1 MSSQFAL
8 VDPTSLVDAA
18 PGPRARPV
26 EIVASRAQRRARPK
40 IAYALV
46 ATAALF
52 VLLLAQ
58 LAISIALSDG
68 AYKISAL
75 QASQTELT
83 RDQQKYSERLDVL
96 SSPQN
101 LANNAEELGMVRNSN
116 PVYLD
121 PSTGVVHG
129 QPSPADG
136 EADGTDNLIPNTLL
150 DGVPLATAPEKAAP
164 TEAAPAEV
172 APSVA
177 AAGAGD
183 SGTSASDTTVASAG
197 SAASATDSAVAGA
210 PSEGSPEQSVA
221 SDPNQL
227 AAPQTR

>member
-1 MSSQFAL
+1 MSSEFAF
-8 VDPTSLVDAA
+8 VDPTPLAEPSRA
-18 PGPRARPV
+18 PRTPAV
-26 EIVASRAQRRARPK
+26 EIVTSRAQRRARPK

-52 VLLLAQ
+52 VLLLTQ

-75 QASQTELT
+75 QAEQTELT
-83 RDQQKYSERLDVL
+83 RDQQKFSERLDVL

-101 LANNAEELGMVRNSN
+101 LANNAEKLGMVRNSN

-121 PSTGVVHG
+121 PATGAVHG
-129 QPSPADG
+129 DPSPADG
-136 EADGTDNLIPNTLL
+136 TADGTDNLIPNTLL
-150 DGVPLATAPEKAAP
+150 DGVPLATASTAGDTAA
-164 TEAAPAEV
+164 A
-172 APSVA
+172 A
-177 AAGAGD
+177 AAGTAAAGTAAATTD
-183 SGTSASDTTVASAG
+183 SASAG
-197 SAASATDSAVAGA
+197 AATAGSA
-210 PSEGSPEQSVA
+210 EQSVA

>member
-8 VDPTSLVDAA
+8 VDPTPLLERSPSAT
-18 PGPRARPV
+18 PRPV
-26 EIVASRAQRRARPK
+26 EIVTSRAQRRARPK
-40 IAYALV
+40 IVYALV
-46 ATAALF
+46 ATASLF

-68 AYKISAL
+68 AYRISAL
-75 QASQTELT
+75 QAQQTELT
-83 RDQQKYSERLDVL
+83 RDQQKYSEQLDVL

-121 PSTGVVHG
+121 PATGAVHG

-136 EADGTDNLIPNTLL
+136 GADGTDNLIPNTLL
-150 DGVPLATAPEKAAP
+150 DGVPLATAQKPDASATAGAKAPADQGSTSTADASVASTGVAAP
-164 TEAAPAEV
+164 V
-172 APSVA
+172 SGSA
-177 AAGAGD
+177 AAGAA
-183 SGTSASDTTVASAG
+183 SG
-197 SAASATDSAVAGA
+197 
-210 PSEGSPEQSVA
+210 GSPEQSVA

>member
-8 VDPTSLVDAA
+8 VDPTPLLERPSTPAS
-18 PGPRARPV
+18 RPV
-26 EIVASRAQRRARPK
+26 EIVTSRAQRRARPK
-40 IAYALV
+40 IVYALV
-46 ATAALF
+46 ATASLF

-68 AYKISAL
+68 AYRISAL
-75 QASQTELT
+75 QAQQTELT
-83 RDQQKYSERLDVL
+83 RDQQKYSEQLDVL

-121 PSTGVVHG
+121 PATGAVHG

-136 EADGTDNLIPNTLL
+136 GADGTENLIPNTLL
-150 DGVPLATAPEKAAP
+150 EGVPLATA
-164 TEAAPAEV
+164 AAPA
-172 APSVA
+172 SA
-177 AAGAGD
+177 AADA
-183 SGTSASDTTVASAG
+183 SASTEEGASTPDASVASAG
-197 SAASATDSAVAGA
+197 VAAPTTGSGATVDSGSAGAASG
-210 PSEGSPEQSVA
+210 GSSEQSVA

>member
-8 VDPTSLVDAA
+8 VDPTPLIDAA
-18 PGPRARPV
+18 PAPRARPV
-26 EIVASRAQRRARPK
+26 EIVTSRAQRRARPK

-121 PSTGVVHG
+121 PATGVVHG

-150 DGVPLATAPEKAAP
+150 DGVPLATAPEKSAP
-164 TEAAPAEV
+164 TEV

-177 AAGAGD
+177 AAGAGSSG

-197 SAASATDSAVAGA
+197 SAASATDSAAAGA
-210 PSEGSPEQSVA
+210 PTAGSPEQSVA

>member
-8 VDPTSLVDAA
+8 VDPTPLVDVA
-18 PGPRARPV
+18 PAPRARPV

-150 DGVPLATAPEKAAP
+150 DGVPLATAPEKSAP
-164 TEAAPAEV
+164 TTV
-172 APSVA
+172 APTVA
-177 AAGAGD
+177 AAGD
-183 SGTSASDTTVASAG
+183 PGTSASDTTVASTGLAP
-197 SAASATDSAVAGA
+197 SATDSAVAGA